1 MVDLPESGGHA
12 ATRTA
17 LLEAAADV
25 FAHVGFQNAT
35 IREIC
40 QKAGANVAAVNYHF
54 RDKEG
59 LYSEVLR
66 VQGRLAES
74 RFPST
79 ADLADDASHEQ
90 RLEVFIRS
98 FLQRVLSEEIAN
110 RHGRMMAREMVEPTA
125 ALDQLVRHIIQPQA
139 NLLHEIVGSLL
150 PPGTPSE
157 TVRLHSLSIVG
168 QILFYAHCRPV
179 LSRLEPRSAYDFTE
193 LDQLTQHITR
203 FSLAA
208 LRDFSAAR
216 PRARTTPSSRS
227 RTSR

>member
-1 MVDLPESGGHA
+1 MDESTESGGHA

-25 FAHVGFQNAT
+25 FADVGFQNAT

-66 VQGRLAES
+66 VQGRLAQS
-74 RFPST
+74 RFPSN
-79 ADLADDASHEQ
+79 AGLAEDAPAEQ

-125 ALDQLVRHIIQPQA
+125 ALDQLVRQIIQPQA
-139 NLLHEIVGSLL
+139 NQLHEIVGSLL
-150 PPGTPSE
+150 PAGTPPE

-179 LSRLEPRSAYDFTE
+179 LSRLEPRSAYDFIE

-208 LRDFSAAR
+208 LRDFSPTPTR
-216 PRARTTPSSRS
+216 RRTASSSRRPIS
-227 RTSR
+227 R